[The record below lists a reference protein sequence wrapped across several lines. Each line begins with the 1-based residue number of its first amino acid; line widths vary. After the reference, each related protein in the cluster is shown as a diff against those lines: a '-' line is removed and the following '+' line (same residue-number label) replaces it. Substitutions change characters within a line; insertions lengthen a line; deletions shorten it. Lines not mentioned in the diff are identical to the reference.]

1 MSARLVAAAEL
12 IIGGAVVL
20 CARTIVASVG
30 TCTCVV
36 ASSAHA
42 IGTQTGDSPSGNP
55 TVAVLGFVALAAFA
69 LLSFKRA
76 T

>member
-1 MSARLVAAAEL
+1 M
-12 IIGGAVVL
+12 VL
-20 CARTIVASVG
+20 CVRAIEASVG
-30 TCTCVV
+30 ACTCVV

-42 IGTQTGDSPSGNP
+42 IGPQTGPSSGNP
-55 TVAVLGFVALAAFA
+55 AVAVLGFVALAAFA

>member
-1 MSARLVAAAEL
+1 MSARLVAAAVL
-12 IIGGAVVL
+12 VIGAAVVL
-20 CARTIVASVG
+20 CVRTIEASVG
-30 TCTCVV
+30 ACACVV

-42 IGTQTGDSPSGNP
+42 IGTQTGPPSGNT